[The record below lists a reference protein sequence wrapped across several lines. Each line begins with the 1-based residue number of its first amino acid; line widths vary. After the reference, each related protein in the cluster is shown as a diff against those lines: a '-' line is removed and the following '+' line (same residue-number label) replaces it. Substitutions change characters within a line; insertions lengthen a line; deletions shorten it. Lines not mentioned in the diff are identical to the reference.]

1 MSHDSA
7 AYLENFATTRRTAGR
22 APDPLPPTLSP
33 SRSTSSCCRP
43 HAAVTSAISRSDVS
57 RLRDSR
63 AGNQPASP
71 TSAGP
76 TFAPSP
82 GAVSLRPYR
91 RCTDAFGGSR
101 HDVADEDRHLI
112 RRWCH
117 PDRRSM
123 IAKATGSKPPAHHS
137 TAPLSLWRGAGRLA
151 GTGYRSCNNR
161 HPGRPA
167 TGSACTLDLWNKHG
181 SLPAPRRPTSGPS
194 DRRGSC
200 WLRTT
205 RPSAR

>member
-1 MSHDSA
+1 MSSSGQMSHDSA

-63 AGNQPASP
+63 AGNQPGSTQVRRAQGRRSHHLP
-71 TSAGP
+71 EPLACVPIVDALTRSVVPATTSRTKTG
-76 TFAPSP
+76 
-82 GAVSLRPYR
+82 
-91 RCTDAFGGSR
+91 
-101 HDVADEDRHLI
+101 HLI

-137 TAPLSLWRGAGRLA
+137 TSSWRGAGRLA

-161 HPGRPA
+161 HPGRRRQGRPVRLICGTSTARFRLRGVRPA
-167 TGSACTLDLWNKHG
+167 G
-181 SLPAPRRPTSGPS
+181 RPTAADPAG
-194 DRRGSC
+194 
-200 WLRTT
+200 
-205 RPSAR
+205 